1 MTSIASVTC
10 RHHWIIES
18 ARGPT
23 SGGMCKL
30 CGEKKG
36 FYNSWE
42 DFLAHW
48 QRTRPMELPEL
59 PQIELDRQEYGK

>member
-1 MTSIASVTC
+1 MTSIASVNC

-23 SGGMCKL
+23 SCGVCKL
-30 CGEKKG
+30 CGEKRG

-42 DFLAHW
+42 DFLAGW
-48 QRTRPMELPEL
+48 QRAHLLELPEL
-59 PQIELDRQEYGK
+59 PQIKLDREESRK